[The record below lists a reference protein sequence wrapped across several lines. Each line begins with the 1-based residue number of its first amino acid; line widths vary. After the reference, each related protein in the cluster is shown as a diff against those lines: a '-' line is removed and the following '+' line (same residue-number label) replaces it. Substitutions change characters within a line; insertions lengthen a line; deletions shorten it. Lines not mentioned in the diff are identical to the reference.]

1 MKFSEILKCAEF
13 YLSKFDDAL
22 EFEDCKIS
30 RMIEFCA
37 VQAVCQ
43 AVAHDRIEFK
53 ISRSIYEAVKFTEHG
68 I

>member
-1 MKFSEILKCAEF
+1 MKFSGILKCAEL

-37 VQAVCQ
+37 A
-43 AVAHDRIEFK
+43 RT
-53 ISRSIYEAVKFTEHG
+53 IYNVVVG
-68 I
+68 